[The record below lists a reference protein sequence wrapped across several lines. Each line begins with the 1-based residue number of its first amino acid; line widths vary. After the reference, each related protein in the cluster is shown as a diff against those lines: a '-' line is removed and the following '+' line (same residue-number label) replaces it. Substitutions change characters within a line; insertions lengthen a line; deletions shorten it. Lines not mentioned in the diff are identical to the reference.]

1 MEAKHEW
8 LLLWRNH
15 EKSTYCELISAECWR
30 ILQVCS
36 EETARTK
43 AEPEDQDYYG
53 NMALSE
59 AASPT
64 FHIFTKFLGFAGPN
78 FPKANLIK
86 GRVLTTSCWNMACR
100 CLHAR
105 QTVTELQVDWNSSG
119 PGLVKHEVGTRE
131 QCQVQDQKP
140 VYSRGERVLLGGL
153 KTVSMNGQAGTIT
166 TLLASGRYGV
176 LLSDGGKIAV
186 RPCHLQPLH
195 GRRHCL
201 LNDLQCHWR

>member
-64 FHIFTKFLGFAGPN
+64 FHIFTKFFRVCRAKRATDIPN
-78 FPKANLIK
+78 D
-86 GRVLTTSCWNMACR
+86 
-100 CLHAR
+100 H
-105 QTVTELQVDWNSSG
+105 
-119 PGLVKHEVGTRE
+119 
-131 QCQVQDQKP
+131 
-140 VYSRGERVLLGGL
+140 LLGHF
-153 KTVSMNGQAGTIT
+153 
-166 TLLASGRYGV
+166 Y
-176 LLSDGGKIAV
+176 
-186 RPCHLQPLH
+186 
-195 GRRHCL
+195 
-201 LNDLQCHWR
+201 

>member
-1 MEAKHEW
+1 VKLSLERYLFVPDQILPAAPTSPQALCVAMDKSKKCLSQGQLDQGPSFDDE
-8 LLLWRNH
+8 LLEH
-15 EKSTYCELISAECWR
+15 GM
-30 ILQVCS
+30 QV
-36 EETARTK
+36 
-43 AEPEDQDYYG
+43 
-53 NMALSE
+53 
-59 AASPT
+59 
-64 FHIFTKFLGFAGPN
+64 FA
-78 FPKANLIK
+78 
-86 GRVLTTSCWNMACR
+86 C
-100 CLHAR
+100 
-105 QTVTELQVDWNSSG
+105 QTDLTELQVDWNSSG